1 MPNPNKIEVVDQLTK
16 KIKDAS
22 GIYFT
27 CYTGLNVMKVT
38 ELRKKFRDNGVD
50 YFVSKKEYIKAIE
63 FYQKI
68 FTIKN
73 LHKDLYNHA
82 RFQLALIVNE

>member
-1 MPNPNKIEVVDQLTK
+1 MPNPNKVEVVDQLTK
-16 KIKDAS
+16 KFNDAS

-50 YFVSKKEYIKAIE
+50 YFVSKNTLTNFISVNFSSKC
-63 FYQKI
+63 F
-68 FTIKN
+68 N
-73 LHKDLYNHA
+73 
-82 RFQLALIVNE
+82 ALIFFD